1 MFSLIFAILMMA
13 VFGEFIWIAGRLAW
27 GLWKIVMSIIFFPIL
42 MVILTLSGL
51 IMLAIPILIVVGIIA
66 VVLTLAG

>member
-1 MFSLIFAILMMA
+1 MFNLIFAILMMA

-42 MVILTLSGL
+42 MVILALSGL

>member
-1 MFSLIFAILMMA
+1 MFSLIFAILMMT

-27 GLWKIVMSIIFFPIL
+27 GLWKIVMAIIFFPIL
-42 MVILTLSGL
+42 MVILALSGL

-66 VVLTLAG
+66 VILALAG